1 MKFEENLF
9 NISSKAYKL
18 EDKSDTCED
27 KNVLKLQNELLK
39 ELFKKFEE
47 ELKPE
52 RQPWSTANGIL
63 KVYFVDHWRC
73 ACEKG
78 FYLISDLVES
88 GNFDSFAREYCI
100 YLGQVQE
107 RTQQFTNQFYEV
119 IWDYKTYF
127 EQMGMHPDANKN
139 LNQHEMSILASASA
153 IPKLMEVDRT
163 NDLAIASR
171 LFSKEKAM
179 TLGRKKNNKH

>member
-9 NISSKAYKL
+9 NISSNAYEL
-18 EDKSDTCED
+18 EDTFDTSED
-27 KNVLKLQNELLK
+27 ENVLKLQKELIK

-52 RQPWSTANGIL
+52 RQPYSLQNGII

-78 FYLISDLVES
+78 FSLISDLVES

-100 YLGQVQE
+100 YLGQFKE
-107 RTQQFTNQFYEV
+107 RTQPFTNQFYEV

-127 EQMGMHPDANKN
+127 EQIRMHQDANVQETKKV
-139 LNQHEMSILASASA
+139 
-153 IPKLMEVDRT
+153 P
-163 NDLAIASR
+163 
-171 LFSKEKAM
+171 
-179 TLGRKKNNKH
+179 TLTRKNN